1 MFIKK
6 IKIKNFRIIKNL
18 ELDLNKNINIFIGD
32 NAQGKTS
39 ILESIYLL
47 ALTKSFRNIEDV
59 DLINKNEEFAKIAGI
74 ISNDRNDKNLEII
87 LQKNNKTLK
96 IDKIDTKKVSNYI
109 SNLNVIM
116 FNPEDLDIIKKSP
129 IIRRNLINIELCQ
142 LFPNYMKLLNEYN
155 KLLKMRNEYLR
166 KNHDSINKTYLEALT
181 DKFIDR
187 ALVIMDYREKIINNI
202 NANIDTVYYKIMK
215 EHGLRVEYEKSIN
228 IIEKEKI
235 KQLFSDNFLNEIN
248 KKMTLFGPHRDDIVF
263 YHKEDNL
270 KIYGSQ
276 GQQRSAILSFKL
288 SEINLFKETKGYYP
302 VVLLDDIFSEIDIEK
317 RTNLLKFIKSN
328 IQFIITTTDINNI
341 SEKVLN
347 KSNIFHVKNGTVERE
362 GKI

>member
-18 ELDLNKNINIFIGD
+18 ELDLNKNINIFIGN

-47 ALTKSFRNIEDV
+47 ALTKSFRNIEDI
-59 DLINKNEEFAKIAGI
+59 DLINKDEEFAKISGV
-74 ISNDRNDKNLEII
+74 ISNDRNEKKLEII

-96 IDKIDTKKVSNYI
+96 IDKIDTKKVSIYI

-129 IIRRNLINIELCQ
+129 IVRRNLINIELCQ

-166 KNHDSINKTYLEALT
+166 KNYNSINKEYLESLT

-187 ALVIMDYREKIINNI
+187 ALVIMDYRNKFINNI
-202 NANIDTVYYKIMK
+202 NANIDNVYYKIMK
-215 EHGLRVEYEKSIN
+215 EHGLRIEYEKSIN
-228 IIEKEKI
+228 INEKEKI

-248 KKMTLFGPHRDDIVF
+248 KKMTLFGPHRDDIIF
-263 YHKEDNL
+263 YNKEDNL

-276 GQQRSAILSFKL
+276 GQQRSAILAFKL
-288 SEINLFKETKGYYP
+288 SEISLFKETKGYYP

-341 SEKVLN
+341 SEKILN
-347 KSNIFHVKNGTVERE
+347 KSNIFHVKNGMVERE